1 MKIAKSLLWPA
12 LAASIAT
19 TAATAADPEAS
30 VAAFEAA
37 MRDLDSRLAS
47 RTADALASRYRLD
60 HKDAAPDPLL
70 SGMSGRLFLER
81 GQPATALPYLR
92 HADAPDLP
100 APLRIAAGFARA
112 EAEEAVGEWPA
123 AAATFERLLALPLDP
138 GQQLAARLGLG
149 RVRLADD
156 PSGALTAAEA
166 LAPAAPAGRRW
177 EVELLAA
184 QALSLLGRGAEAD
197 AAARR
202 AWVDAA
208 EAGMEAAAPMRVA
221 LVRAGLAAAAGRREP
236 LIAMLSTAN
245 ASVNGIDTDLVEA
258 TPVCGTEG
266 LVPADFAIL
275 GAYTRLNTTQWLI
288 PIAASRPAA
297 AAAFRKALSG
307 RRLLDTTGTPP
318 GGVVFTI
325 RCRTTPSSDYV
336 PAFAADPLTQWFAD
350 RGLYFPLAA
359 EPELEDINR
368 LSNEIAE
375 LTAKY
380 GEGHL
385 AVLPL
390 QVSLLMMLEQRASS
404 ETDVAEWQV
413 VELRRKIAEALARA
427 GGADGFA
434 PDAQAEAERA
444 RLEKAGSFDQAMAI
458 YRGSMERLIGTVPPD
473 YAYSGLR
480 LWLDGDHD
488 LPEATRRRVI
498 ETLLKRIGGG
508 PDDPVRRALQR
519 RLGAV
524 ARKSGDIAAARA
536 AFAAAGL
543 PRDSCA
549 VAETPPAMKEHGIVD
564 DDYPPDAIAPNIA
577 GATVLELDLG
587 ADGRVVGSRS
597 ILATPS
603 LVFDP
608 LIGTKVPGFSL
619 TPASEGGRPRACRGL
634 LQTIRWRMPED
645 KPAGP
650 PRFAPTAPE
659 DES

>member
-19 TAATAADPEAS
+19 AAAAAEPAPS
-30 VAAFEAA
+30 VASFEAA
-37 MRDLDSRLAS
+37 MHDLDYRRAS
-47 RTADALASRYRLD
+47 RIADALANRHRLD

-70 SGMSGRLFLER
+70 SGMSGRLFLAR
-81 GQPATALPYLR
+81 GQATTALPYLR

-138 GQQLAARLGLG
+138 GQQLGARLGLG

-156 PSGALTAAEA
+156 PRGALTAAEA
-166 LAPAAPAGRRW
+166 LVPAAPAGRRW
-177 EVELLAA
+177 EADLLAA

-202 AWVDAA
+202 AWADSA

-236 LIAMLSTAN
+236 LIAMLSAAN
-245 ASVNGIDTDLVEA
+245 ASVNGIDADLAEA
-258 TPVCGTEG
+258 TPVCGSDG

-275 GAYTRLNTTQWLI
+275 GAYTGLNPTQWLT

-307 RRLLDTTGTPP
+307 RPLLDMTGTPP

-380 GEGHL
+380 GEGYL

-390 QVSLLMMLEQRASS
+390 QVSLLMMLEQRAASA
-404 ETDVAEWQV
+404 TDVAEWQV

-427 GGADGFA
+427 GGAEGFA
-434 PDAQAEAERA
+434 PDAQAEAEWA
-444 RLEKAGSFDQAMAI
+444 RLQKAGSLDQARAI
-458 YRGSMERLIGTVPPD
+458 HRGSMERLIGSVPPHF
-473 YAYSGLR
+473 AYDGLR
-480 LWLDGDHD
+480 IWLNGDQD
-488 LPEATRRRVI
+488 LPDATRRRVI
-498 ETLLKRIGGG
+498 ESLLKRFGGG

-519 RLGAV
+519 RLGAI
-524 ARKSGDIAAARA
+524 ARKSGDFAAARV

-549 VAETPPAMKEHGIVD
+549 VAETPPSMKEHGIVD
-564 DDYPPDAIAPNIA
+564 DDYPPDAIAPNLA

-608 LIGTKVPGFSL
+608 LIAAKVPGFSL
-619 TPASEGGRPRACRGL
+619 TPASEGGRPRACRGQ

-645 KPAGP
+645 EPAGP
-650 PRFAPTAPE
+650 PRFAPSAPE
-659 DES
+659 EES